1 MKVGVDD
8 YIRNEGAEAADLGG
22 LPRVELWPTLAR
34 EALHGPAGRIV
45 EALDPFS
52 EADPVTTLVHVLT
65 AVGNMIGP
73 APHARVQ
80 HDEHPG
86 RLFAVLVGRTS
97 KARKGTG
104 WSGPRHLL
112 AQVDE
117 AWARHRVRSG
127 LSTGEGLIHH
137 VRDAREE
144 QEPIKEKGRV
154 VGYQSVIVDEGE
166 ADKRLLA
173 IEPEFAVVLKRMERQ
188 ANELSGVLRQ
198 AWDSGVLSTLT
209 RGCPL
214 RATGAHVSILGHCT
228 EEEVRRYLTATERAN
243 GFANRFLWLLVQRS
257 KVLPEGGA
265 LPEAEEAHLV
275 NALSEVV
282 RFGRAAGEVRRDA
295 EARAIWAEVYPRLSE
310 GEHGMVGAIL
320 SRAEAQVLRLSVLY
334 AILDRSELIRPEH
347 LYAALALWDYAEASA
362 RRIFGGRLGSSV
374 ADTILEALKARGPL
388 TRKEMHNLFG
398 RHRTKAEVDAAL
410 AFLEGRGWARPR
422 PAEPTGGRPSEAWE
436 AVGDRAK

>member
-1 MKVGVDD
+1 
-8 YIRNEGAEAADLGG
+8 
-22 LPRVELWPTLAR
+22 
-34 EALHGPAGRIV
+34 
-45 EALDPFS
+45 
-52 EADPVTTLVHVLT
+52 
-65 AVGNMIGP
+65 
-73 APHARVQ
+73 
-80 HDEHPG
+80 
-86 RLFAVLVGRTS
+86 
-97 KARKGTG
+97 
-104 WSGPRHLL
+104 
-112 AQVDE
+112 
-117 AWARHRVRSG
+117 VRSG

-198 AWDSGVLSTLT
+198 AWDSGDLSTLT
-209 RGCPL
+209 RGSPL

-228 EEEVRRYLTATERAN
+228 EEEVRRYLTETERAN
-243 GFANRFLWLLVQRS
+243 GFANRFLWLLVRRS

-265 LPEAEEAHLV
+265 LPEAEEAPLV
-275 NALSEVV
+275 NALSEVA
-282 RFGRAAGEVRRDA
+282 RFGRTAGEVRRDA
-295 EARAIWAEVYPRLSE
+295 KAGAIWAEVYPRLSE
-310 GEHGMVGAIL
+310 GEPGMVGAIL

-334 AILDRSELIRPEH
+334 AILDRSELIRPVH

-362 RRIFGGRLGSSV
+362 RRIFGGRLGSPV

-388 TRKEMHNLFG
+388 TRTDIYNLFG

-410 AFLEGRGWARPR
+410 AFLEERGKARRQP
-422 PAEPTGGRPSEAWE
+422 PEPSGGRPSETWE
-436 AVGDRAK
+436 AVGDIAKEAK